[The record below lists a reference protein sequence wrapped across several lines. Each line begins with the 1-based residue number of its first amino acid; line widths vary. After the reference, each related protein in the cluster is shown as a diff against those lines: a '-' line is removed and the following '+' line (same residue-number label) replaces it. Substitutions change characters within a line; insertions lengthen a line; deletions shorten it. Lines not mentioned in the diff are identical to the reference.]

1 VKETGQLK
9 FDASMELHINL
20 NIDVKKSDQQVRG
33 SLKLPNGTGKT
44 RKVAAFVGPDK
55 VKDAK
60 EAGAYL
66 VGGEELIEQIKKGGK
81 IDFEVAVATP
91 DMMPKMAVIAKTL
104 GQKGLMPNP
113 KSGTITTDIRRVVT
127 DLNTGLVSFKN
138 DAGGGLHCGVGK
150 LSFADEKLEENVKT
164 FIDEVKKMKPDGV
177 KGTFIKSAYVT
188 STMGP
193 SIALAF

>member
-1 VKETGQLK
+1 
-9 FDASMELHINL
+9 
-20 NIDVKKSDQQVRG
+20 
-33 SLKLPNGTGKT
+33 
-44 RKVAAFVGPDK
+44 
-55 VKDAK
+55 
-60 EAGAYL
+60 
-66 VGGEELIEQIKKGGK
+66 
-81 IDFEVAVATP
+81 
-91 DMMPKMAVIAKTL
+91 MAVIAKTL